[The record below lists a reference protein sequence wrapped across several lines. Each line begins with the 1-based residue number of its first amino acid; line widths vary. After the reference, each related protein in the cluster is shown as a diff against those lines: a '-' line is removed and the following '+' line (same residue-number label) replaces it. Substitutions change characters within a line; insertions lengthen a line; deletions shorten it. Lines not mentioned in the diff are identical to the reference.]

1 MFDRFETRFL
11 VMDTR
16 STVMAWDTALR
27 YADWERARSLLVDD
41 ATYVASDP
49 PINCSSA
56 DEIIDLMR
64 SFKGVNPDVEL
75 IDLDAIGDHAIANLR
90 QPAWDWEWFQLIT
103 ISDDRIAR
111 LEDFATRED
120 ALAAVR

>member
-1 MFDRFETRFL
+1 M
-11 VMDTR
+11 
-16 STVMAWDTALR
+16 
-27 YADWERARSLLVDD
+27 DD

-75 IDLDAIGDHAIANLR
+75 IDLDAIGDHAIASLR
-90 QPAWDWEWFQLIT
+90 QPAWDGEWFQLIT